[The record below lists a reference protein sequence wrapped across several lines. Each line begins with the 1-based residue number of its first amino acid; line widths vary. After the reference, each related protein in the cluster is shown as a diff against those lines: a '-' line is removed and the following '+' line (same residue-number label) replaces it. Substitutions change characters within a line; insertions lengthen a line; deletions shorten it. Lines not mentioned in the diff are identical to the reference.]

1 MIFSRHY
8 STLSQSIVSPIELAN
23 ILHKE
28 GILSKS
34 SYTSVVSTARSRVK
48 RIEMLLGGVRDAV
61 SDNHINLE
69 KFAKVLEKFSPSA
82 VAVANDI
89 ISDYGRTIM
98 FMYSYFLFFL
108 LEECFTD
115 YSKVEIVP
123 DQGNLHSISV

>member
-1 MIFSRHY
+1 MILSRHY
-8 STLSQSIVSPIELAN
+8 SILSQSIVSPIELAN

-48 RIEMLLGGVRDAV
+48 RIGMLLGGVRDAV

-89 ISDYGRTIM
+89 ISDYGRAIM
-98 FMYSYFLFFL
+98 FML
-108 LEECFTD
+108 
-115 YSKVEIVP
+115 
-123 DQGNLHSISV
+123 